1 MLEVVVD
8 GVMGLTDGGGEVFV
22 DLLVFVG
29 ILSIF
34 LGVGVLVLA
43 FVGFVGLEVVLIEYF
58 GEGFFLELVF

>member
-22 DLLVFVG
+22 DLQVFVG

-43 FVGFVGLEVVLIEYF
+43 FVGFVG
-58 GEGFFLELVF
+58 